1 MADEVYFLTGDDEY
15 VGQSGYKEI
24 CYARKHKKPLTYFS
38 NAKIDKYVRGA
49 INNYMLDQENKKMG
63 SDEK

>member
-24 CYARKHKKPLTYFS
+24 CYARKRKKPLTYFS
-38 NAKIDKYVRGA
+38 NSKIDKYVQDA
-49 INNYMLDQENKKMG
+49 MNNYMLEQENKKMG